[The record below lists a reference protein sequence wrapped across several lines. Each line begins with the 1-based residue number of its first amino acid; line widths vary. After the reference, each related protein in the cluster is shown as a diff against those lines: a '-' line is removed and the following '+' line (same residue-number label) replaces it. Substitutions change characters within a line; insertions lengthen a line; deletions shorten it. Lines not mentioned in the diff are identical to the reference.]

1 MTSVV
6 LAACHVS
13 RLVSGVAATIF
24 IGRQLGNVGFGVVSA
39 AMATVGLVMAL
50 SDFGIPSAH
59 VVMASRHH
67 RRPDIYTQAGV
78 YLMSALGLVGALLV
92 VAIAWW
98 FSGSENFGSVAVY
111 TMVFTLPL
119 VLQGGQLYFSG
130 LHATGYSSRAAMIGT
145 AIVVLGAITR
155 MVAAIYGSSPGQ
167 QLMLMAFEM
176 LVGALL
182 GWCLIA
188 SVLLRKPRWKRLAVA
203 SRHLLRQALKT
214 AVQGQ
219 AESLFLKV
227 EVIILG
233 AFGLV
238 ALAGDYAA
246 AMKLLEIALQLATYL
261 LVPLIPRLARIVK
274 NRDQQASSAF
284 MAQSVGMLGLL
295 GWCLMIGMMFMG
307 PFTVN
312 LLYGS
317 SFSTSGYAVIPFS
330 LAVLPMILFQFNSR
344 VALLVGGAKRNISAL
359 FLVGLMK
366 AVVLSSVLYWMPDV
380 TGSAIV
386 FCFGAWLVWYVSAY
400 KNVSCREL
408 AMYQRTGMWAWM
420 VSSEARLHLKG
431 WLAQTKRTGDILP
444 N

>member
-78 YLMSALGLVGALLV
+78 YLMSAFGLMGACI
-92 VAIAWW
+92 VAGIAWR
-98 FSGSENFGSVAVY
+98 FSVSDNFGGVAVY

-119 VLQGGQLYFSG
+119 LFQGGQLYFSG
-130 LHATGYSSRAAMIGT
+130 LHATGRSSRAAMIGT
-145 AIVVLGAITR
+145 AIVVMGAVIR

-182 GWCLIA
+182 GWCLIT
-188 SVLLRKPRWKRLAVA
+188 SVLWKKLRLKRLWVA
-203 SRHLLRQALKT
+203 SRNLMRQALKT

-233 AFGLV
+233 AFGMV

-246 AMKLLEIALQLATYL
+246 AMKLLEIAVQLATYL
-261 LVPLIPRLARIVK
+261 LVPLTPRLARLVR
-274 NRDQQASSAF
+274 NRDQLGTSAF
-284 MAQSVGMLGLL
+284 IAQSVGMLGLL
-295 GWCLMIGMMFMG
+295 GWCLMIGMMVFG
-307 PFTVN
+307 PFTVQ

-317 SFSTSGYAVIPFS
+317 SFSSSASAVIPFS
-330 LAVLPMILFQFNSR
+330 LALLPLILFQFNSR
-344 VALLVGGAKRNISAL
+344 VGLLLGGAKRNVSAL
-359 FLVGLMK
+359 FWIGGIK
-366 AVVLSSVLYWMPDV
+366 VLLLSAILYWMPDV
-380 TGSAIV
+380 TSSAMV
-386 FCFGAWLVWYVSAY
+386 FCIGAWLVWFVSAY
-400 KNVSCREL
+400 KNQSCRDL
-408 AMYQRTGMWAWM
+408 ATHQGTGLWAWM
-420 VSSEARLHLKG
+420 VSSEARLQLKG
-431 WLAQTKRTGDILP
+431 WLAQSKRTGDILP
-444 N
+444 H